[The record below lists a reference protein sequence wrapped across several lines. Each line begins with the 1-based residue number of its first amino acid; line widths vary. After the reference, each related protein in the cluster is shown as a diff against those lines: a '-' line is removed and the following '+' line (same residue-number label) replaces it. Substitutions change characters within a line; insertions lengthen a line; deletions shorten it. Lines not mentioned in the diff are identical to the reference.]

1 MKIKSNLKLITI
13 IPILLLTILSS
24 YLLYDAYIK
33 YESVKGTQR
42 YLNENRILKTLSQQ
56 LLTERGLSTL
66 YLLEKKEQTKELLKK
81 QRVSSDNAINSIMR
95 LYNSNTLNKTQF
107 RIINKLKKLIL
118 KREKVDNA
126 TITFDALYSYF
137 DTLNSD
143 TLKQLRKISISSN
156 NSKLD
161 NLSRDYANSVAL
173 IQSIAN
179 ERDYI
184 SNIIKKDLKKDP
196 FSLINL
202 FKNGQIAPILNHLS
216 PQIKK
221 NLNSQKFKDALKET
235 REIKRSI
242 LEGKNSQD
250 INIINWFAKESRKIS
265 EINKVSNEISS
276 EIEITSEKE
285 RQKVYIQ
292 AAIALLLLLLS
303 FYMIYI
309 YKKLYSYLNST
320 KGLEGILNKILDYAL
335 IDESIDLG
343 TIEGVNKTYSLIE
356 DTVSKIA
363 IEKKKA
369 ERANAA
375 KSIFLANMSHE
386 IRTPINGII
395 GFTELLKK
403 SKLKEDEREYVNII
417 DKSTENLLEIINNI
431 LDLSKIE
438 SKKIEVDDVLFSP
451 VEEIENIV
459 EVYKPKAANKE
470 INLSLLIDS
479 GFDNY
484 LLGDIGKIKEVLL
497 NLISNAVKF
506 TPTGGQITILI
517 KNISSYTQD
526 HQKIYFEVSDSG
538 IGMSRQEMKDIFNA
552 FSQADST
559 ITRKYGGT
567 GLGLTISS
575 NYISVM
581 GGKLEVFSQKDH
593 GSNFFFTLEFKKE
606 KPIKSISKNR
616 FPNLSVLLLSESIG
630 DKLTENLSH
639 NLDYFGAKVK
649 PLTKSQL
656 RDVAKKLKT
665 QLLIAQKKW
674 ISPKDIMTLN
684 NLDIP
689 TILILPTKEHLKTKD
704 YQSNKI
710 FPIVE
715 PLSLEKF
722 SNLIAEINRIFDF
735 KNHTTIEKNQT
746 QKKTN
751 RVLVAED
758 NEINQKLITKN
769 IENFGLEV
777 ITVDDGKEAVYV
789 TKTNTFD
796 IIFMDIAMPVMD
808 GVTATKEILEYE
820 RVNNLNH
827 TPIIALTANALKGD
841 REKFLNDGLDDYI
854 AKPAKERDLR
864 DVLIKYDIINDDSE
878 KILYD
883 QKNIFSS
890 SKPIEIHKTKDSSKE
905 RSKQSIK
912 DILIFK
918 KSKVETKIFEKVLK
932 KNYNNIDTAN
942 NLDDFYYLLDTNEY
956 RAIMLDKEIPE
967 LDIERFFK
975 KIKNREQTAVLLF
988 RSFDSIIDDDIR
1000 RKFDEVLI
1008 NSADQAY
1015 LKTILDNYL
1024 S

>member
-13 IPILLLTILSS
+13 VPILLLTLLSS

-33 YESVKGTQR
+33 YESVKGTQK
-42 YLNENRILKTLSQQ
+42 YLTENRTLKTLSQQ

-81 QRVSSDNAINSIMR
+81 QRVSTDSAINSIMR
-95 LYNSNTLNKTQF
+95 LYNSNKLNKTQF

-118 KREKVDNA
+118 KREKVDNT

-143 TLKQLRKISISSN
+143 TIKQLRNISISSN

-161 NLSRDYANSVAL
+161 NLSKDYANSVAL

-221 NLNSQKFKDALKET
+221 NLNSPKFKEALKET

-242 LEGKNSQD
+242 LEGKNSQN

-276 EIEITSEKE
+276 EIEIVSEKE

-292 AAIALLLLLLS
+292 TAVATFLLLLS
-303 FYMIYI
+303 FYMLYI
-309 YKKLYSYLNST
+309 YRKLYNYLNST

-335 IDESIDLG
+335 IDDSIDLG

-363 IEKKKA
+363 IEKRKA

-403 SKLKEDEREYVNII
+403 SQLREDEREYVNII

-438 SKKIEVDDVLFSP
+438 SKKIEVDNVLFSP

-497 NLISNAVKF
+497 NLISNAIKF
-506 TPTGGQITILI
+506 TPTNGQITILV
-517 KNISSYTQD
+517 KNISSYEQD

-538 IGMSRQEMKDIFNA
+538 IGMSSKEMKDIFNA

-630 DKLTENLSH
+630 DKLTENISH
-639 NLDYFGAKVK
+639 HLEYFGSSVK

-656 RDVAKKLKT
+656 RDIAKKLKT

-684 NLDIP
+684 SLDIP
-689 TILILPTKEHLKTKD
+689 TILILQTKDHIKVKD
-704 YQSNKI
+704 YQSKRV

-735 KNHTTIEKNQT
+735 KNHPTIKED
-746 QKKTN
+746 KKKDKTH

-769 IENFGLEV
+769 LEGFGLEV
-777 ITVDDGKEAVYV
+777 VTVNDGKEAVYA
-789 TKTNTFD
+789 TKTNNFD

-820 RVNNLNH
+820 KVNNLTH

-864 DVLIKYDIINDDSE
+864 EVLIKYEIINDDSE
-878 KILYD
+878 QILYE
-883 QKNIFSS
+883 KNKFLSQ
-890 SKPIEIHKTKDSSKE
+890 KPIEIHSKKGSSKN
-905 RSKQSIK
+905 RSKTNIK

-918 KSKVETKIFEKVLK
+918 KSKVETKIFEKVLA
-932 KNYNNIDTAN
+932 KNYNNLDTAN
-942 NLDDFYYLLDTNEY
+942 NLDDFYYLLDKNEY
-956 RAIMLDKEIPE
+956 RAVMLDKEIID

-975 KIKNREQTAVLLF
+975 KIKNRDKTAVLLF
-988 RSFDSIIDDDIR
+988 RNFDSIIDDDIR

>member
-13 IPILLLTILSS
+13 VPILLLTILSS

-42 YLNENRILKTLSQQ
+42 YLNENRILKTLSHQ

-81 QRVSSDNAINSIMR
+81 QRVSSDKAINSIMR

-137 DTLNSD
+137 DTINSD
-143 TLKQLRKISISSN
+143 TIKQLRKISISSN

-173 IQSIAN
+173 IQAIAN
-179 ERDYI
+179 ERDYV

-242 LEGKNSQD
+242 LEGKKSQD

-276 EIEITSEKE
+276 EIELTSEKE

-292 AAIALLLLLLS
+292 AGIALFLLLLS
-303 FYMIYI
+303 FYMLYI
-309 YKKLYSYLNST
+309 YKKLYRYLNST

-343 TIEGVNKTYSLIE
+343 TIEGVDKTYSLIE

-403 SKLKEDEREYVNII
+403 SKLEDDEREYVNII

-459 EVYKPKAANKE
+459 EIYKPKAANKE

-517 KNISSYTQD
+517 KNISSYTPD

-538 IGMSRQEMKDIFNA
+538 IGMSTQEMKDIFNA

-616 FPNLSVLLLSESIG
+616 FPNLSVLLLSESVG

-684 NLDIP
+684 SLDIP

-715 PLSLEKF
+715 PISLEKF

-735 KNHTTIEKNQT
+735 KSHTTIEKKQT

-769 IENFGLEV
+769 IEDFGLEV
-777 ITVDDGKEAVYV
+777 ITVDDGKEAVYAA
-789 TKTNTFD
+789 KTNTFD

-820 RVNNLNH
+820 RVNNLHH

-864 DVLIKYDIINDDSE
+864 DVLIKYDIISDDSE
-878 KILYD
+878 QILYE
-883 QKNIFSS
+883 QNRFPTP
-890 SKPIEIHKTKDSSKE
+890 KPIEIHSKKE
-905 RSKQSIK
+905 SLKEQSRQNVK

-918 KSKVETKIFEKVLK
+918 KSKVETKIFEKVLT

-942 NLDDFYYLLDTNEY
+942 NLDDFYYLLDSNEY
-956 RAIMLDKEIPE
+956 KAIMLDKEIPE

-975 KIKNREQTAVLLF
+975 KVKNREQTAVLLF

>member
-1 MKIKSNLKLITI
+1 MKIKSNLKLVTI
-13 IPILLLTILSS
+13 IPILLLTLLSS

-33 YESVKGTQR
+33 YESVKGTER
-42 YLNENRILKTLSQQ
+42 YLEENRILKTLSHQ
-56 LLTERGLSTL
+56 LLTERGLSML
-66 YLLEKKEQTKELLKK
+66 YILEKKEQTKKLLMQ
-81 QRVSSDNAINSIMR
+81 QRLSSDNAINSIMR
-95 LYNSNTLNKTQF
+95 LYNSSTLNKTQF

-118 KREKVDNA
+118 KRSKVDNL

-143 TLKQLRKISISSN
+143 TIKQLRNISISSN
-156 NSKLD
+156 NSTLD

-173 IQSIAN
+173 MQAIAN
-179 ERDYI
+179 ERDYV
-184 SNIIKKDLKKDP
+184 SNIIKKDLIKDP
-196 FSLINL
+196 FSLVNL

-216 PQIKK
+216 PEIKK
-221 NLNSQKFKDALKET
+221 NLNSPKFKDALKET
-235 REIKRSI
+235 REIKRAL
-242 LEGKNSQD
+242 LEGKKSQN

-276 EIEITSEKE
+276 KIEITSKQEQ
-285 RQKVYIQ
+285 QKVYIQ
-292 AAIALLLLLLS
+292 AGIALFLLLFS

-309 YKKLYSYLNST
+309 YTKLYSYLNST

-335 IDESIDLG
+335 IDESIDLR
-343 TIEGVNKTYSLIE
+343 TVEGVNKTYSLIE

-403 SKLKEDEREYVNII
+403 SKLNDDEREYVNII

-438 SKKIEVDDVLFSP
+438 SKKIEVDEVLFSP
-451 VEEIENIV
+451 IEEIENIV
-459 EVYKPKAANKE
+459 EIYKPKAANKE
-470 INLSLLIDS
+470 INLSLLIDN

-506 TPTGGQITILI
+506 TPTNGQITVLV
-517 KNISSYTQD
+517 KNISSYEPD

-538 IGMSRQEMKDIFNA
+538 IGMSTREMKDIFDA

-616 FPNLSVLLLSESIG
+616 FPNLSVLLLNETLG
-630 DKLTENLSH
+630 DKLCENLSH
-639 NLDYFGAKVK
+639 HLEYFGSNVK
-649 PLTKSQL
+649 TLTKSQL
-656 RDVAKKLKT
+656 RNVAKKLKT
-665 QLLIAQKKW
+665 QLLIAPKKW

-684 NLDIP
+684 SLNIP
-689 TILILPTKEHLKTKD
+689 TILILPTKDHLKIKE

-722 SNLIAEINRIFDF
+722 SNLIAEINRTFDF
-735 KNHTTIEKNQT
+735 KSQTIENKT
-746 QKKTN
+746 QQKEKTN

-777 ITVDDGKEAVYV
+777 ITVDDGKEAVYA
-789 TKTNTFD
+789 TKTNSFD
-796 IIFMDIAMPVMD
+796 IIFMDIAMPIMD

-820 RVNNLNH
+820 ANNNLKH

-864 DVLIKYDIINDDSE
+864 EVLIKYDIITDESE
-878 KILYD
+878 QILYE
-883 QKNIFSS
+883 QNRFSS
-890 SKPIEIHKTKDSSKE
+890 PKPIEINSKKDPLQKVLN
-905 RSKQSIK
+905 QNLK

-918 KSKVETKIFEKVLK
+918 KSKVETKIFEKVLT
-932 KNYNNIDTAN
+932 KNYNRIDTAN
-942 NLDDFYYLLDTNEY
+942 NLDDFYYLLENNEY

-975 KIKNREQTAVLLF
+975 KVKNREKTAILLF
-988 RSFDSIIDDDIR
+988 RSFDSIIDDDTR

-1024 S
+1024 V

>member
-13 IPILLLTILSS
+13 VPILLLTLLSS

-33 YESVKGTQR
+33 YESVKGTQK
-42 YLNENRILKTLSQQ
+42 YLTENRTLKTLSQQ

-81 QRVSSDNAINSIMR
+81 QRVSTDSAINSIMR
-95 LYNSNTLNKTQF
+95 LYNSNKLNKTQF

-118 KREKVDNA
+118 KREKVDNT

-143 TLKQLRKISISSN
+143 TIKQLRNISISSN

-161 NLSRDYANSVAL
+161 NLSKDYANSVAL

-221 NLNSQKFKDALKET
+221 NLNSPKFKEALKET

-242 LEGKNSQD
+242 LEGKNSQN

-276 EIEITSEKE
+276 EIEIVSEKE

-292 AAIALLLLLLS
+292 TAVATFLLLLS
-303 FYMIYI
+303 FYMLYI
-309 YKKLYSYLNST
+309 YRKLYNYLNST

-335 IDESIDLG
+335 IDDSIDLG

-363 IEKKKA
+363 IEKRKA

-403 SKLKEDEREYVNII
+403 SQLREDEREYVNII

-438 SKKIEVDDVLFSP
+438 SKKIEVDNVLFSP

-497 NLISNAVKF
+497 NLISNAIKF
-506 TPTGGQITILI
+506 TPTNGQITILV
-517 KNISSYTQD
+517 KNISSYEQD

-538 IGMSRQEMKDIFNA
+538 IGMSSKEMKDIFNA

-630 DKLTENLSH
+630 DKLTENISH
-639 NLDYFGAKVK
+639 HLEYFGSSVK

-656 RDVAKKLKT
+656 RDIAKKLKT

-684 NLDIP
+684 SLDIP
-689 TILILPTKEHLKTKD
+689 TILILQTKDHIKVKD
-704 YQSNKI
+704 YQSKRV

-735 KNHTTIEKNQT
+735 KNHPTIKED
-746 QKKTN
+746 KKKDKTH

-769 IENFGLEV
+769 LEGFGLEV
-777 ITVDDGKEAVYV
+777 VTVNDGKEAVYA
-789 TKTNTFD
+789 TKTNNFD

-820 RVNNLNH
+820 KVNNLTH

-864 DVLIKYDIINDDSE
+864 EVLIKYEIINDDSE
-878 KILYD
+878 QILYE
-883 QKNIFSS
+883 KNKFLSQ
-890 SKPIEIHKTKDSSKE
+890 KPIEIHSKKGSSKN
-905 RSKQSIK
+905 RSKTNIK

-918 KSKVETKIFEKVLK
+918 KSKVETKIFEKVLA
-932 KNYNNIDTAN
+932 KNYNNLDTAN
-942 NLDDFYYLLDTNEY
+942 NLDDFYYLLDKNEY
-956 RAIMLDKEIPE
+956 RAVMLDKEIVD

-975 KIKNREQTAVLLF
+975 KIKNRDKTAVLLF
-988 RSFDSIIDDDIR
+988 RNFDSIIDDDIR